1 MVYTIDDIE
10 KIVEFTSWS
19 DKQKMDELLRIDC
32 AMYTYLGTDS
42 PKQDREEAK
51 RNSRKIYKSIKTLDK
66 QLGNS
71 LLAAMDS

>member
-42 PKQDREEAK
+42 LKQDREEAK
-51 RNSRKIYKSIKTLDK
+51 RNSRKIWMHPWLNH
-66 QLGNS
+66 GRR
-71 LLAAMDS
+71 

>member
-1 MVYTIDDIE
+1 MVYTINDIE

-19 DKQKMDELLRIDC
+19 EKQKMDELLRIDC

-51 RNSRKIYKSIKTLDK
+51 RNSTIFSM
-66 QLGNS
+66 S
-71 LLAAMDS
+71 LIVYTICYCI